1 LVDYAAMAHALVALG
16 SNLGDR
22 AEQLSAALL
31 ELTRLSNSRLIRR
44 SGWFETPPIG
54 GPTGQGAFLN
64 GAALLW
70 TALSPRQLLA
80 ELQRIEEQLG
90 RVRGERWGA
99 RVLDLDLL
107 LFDQLVIGH
116 PDSSPGL
123 RPGVDTRTMPLRS
136 AALPPGGAGGC
147 HEGDDASGDE
157 PIVPHPRMAFRR
169 FVLEPAAA
177 AAPWMVHP
185 TSGWTVQALFAQLT
199 CGADVTAVA
208 AEEASK
214 AAAWVERLR
223 MRFGAGPRIV
233 TWDAYRA
240 LPGGEG
246 APRPKL
252 ILAFSSGEGTALP
265 AFHAGARSR
274 RMPNLPTGPIAW
286 IPSTGVAE
294 PMVEAAAAIQ
304 AVWPEL
310 ASIAPPSD

>member
-1 LVDYAAMAHALVALG
+1 MAHALVALG
-16 SNLGDR
+16 ANLGDR
-22 AEQLSAALL
+22 AGQLNAALL
-31 ELTRLSNSRLIRR
+31 ELARLSNSRLIRR

-70 TALSPRQLLA
+70 TALEPRQLLA

-90 RVRGERWGA
+90 RERGERWGA
-99 RVLDLDLL
+99 RVIDLDLL
-107 LFDQLVIGH
+107 LFDQLVIG
-116 PDSSPGL
+116 
-123 RPGVDTRTMPLRS
+123 VTAS
-136 AALPPGGAGGC
+136 ADLP
-147 HEGDDASGDE
+147 E
-157 PIVPHPRMAFRR
+157 INVPHPRMAFRR

-185 TSGWTVQALFAQLT
+185 TSGWTVQALCEQLT
-199 CGADVTAVA
+199 RGANVVAVA
-208 AEEASK
+208 ADDASE

-223 MRFGAGPRIV
+223 TRFDAGPRIV
-233 TWDAYRA
+233 AWDDYRT

-246 APRPKL
+246 ALRPKL
-252 ILAFSSGEGTALP
+252 ILAFSNGDAAQLP

-294 PMVEAAAAIQ
+294 QMVEAAAAIQ

-310 ASIAPPSD
+310 ASIASPSD